1 MKSVKPGR
9 GPSFMS
15 GIACIGAAVVGV
27 LWTVFSGSMG
37 APDEFTAFGVI
48 FVLLAIASAVYN
60 LVNATGKN
68 SFSVFDVTDG
78 HEEPDPL
85 NDRFGAPAKQSGEG
99 RPSAFCPYCG
109 QKLDADY
116 KFCPHCGKGLRHE

>member
-68 SFSVFDVTDG
+68 RFSVFDVTEQQAQNRQLLCDIMEKHG
-78 HEEPDPL
+78 FRRFDHEWWHYKLVGEPFPETSF
-85 NDRFGAPAKQSGEG
+85 NFPVQ
-99 RPSAFCPYCG
+99 
-109 QKLDADY
+109 
-116 KFCPHCGKGLRHE
+116 

>member
-68 SFSVFDVTDG
+68 RFSVFDVTDG
-78 HEEPDPL
+78 HEEPDPM
-85 NDRFGAPAKQSGEG
+85 NARFGDSMKESG
-99 RPSAFCPYCG
+99 SASFT
-109 QKLDADY
+109 
-116 KFCPHCGKGLRHE
+116 FCPHCGKKLEEASRFCPHCGKELRHE